1 MQFQVRKRLDLENDL
16 RGALERNEMMVYY
29 QPQIDLKTGKLHGKE
44 ALIRWNHSTRGLIN
58 PIDFIGLAEET
69 GQIWEIGKWI
79 LRQSCLQQ
87 KKWLDEGHN
96 STPIS
101 VNLSGKQLTHPD
113 LLDTLTEVLKET
125 GLEPRYLELEITEST
140 IMENPESV
148 IITLESLKS
157 MGVMLSIDDFGTGYS
172 SLSYL
177 KRFPIDI
184 IKIDRMFVSDLSAN
198 NVDADIV
205 KTIIALAHIMDVRV
219 VAEGVENQTQI
230 NILKRHRCD
239 IIQGYFIGKPTDSD
253 SFEQSFSGDKI
264 LIDEQGEL
272 D

>member
-1 MQFQVRKRLDLENDL
+1 
-16 RGALERNEMMVYY
+16 
-29 QPQIDLKTGKLHGKE
+29 
-44 ALIRWNHSTRGLIN
+44 
-58 PIDFIGLAEET
+58 
-69 GQIWEIGKWI
+69 
-79 LRQSCLQQ
+79 
-87 KKWLDEGHN
+87 
-96 STPIS
+96 
-101 VNLSGKQLTHPD
+101 
-113 LLDTLTEVLKET
+113 
-125 GLEPRYLELEITEST
+125 
-140 IMENPESV
+140 
-148 IITLESLKS
+148 
-157 MGVMLSIDDFGTGYS
+157 MLSIDDFGTGYS

-219 VAEGVENQTQI
+219 VAEGVENQAQI
-230 NILKRHRCD
+230 DILKRHRCD

-264 LIDEQGEL
+264 LIDEQEKL